1 VLFISF
7 DVRLKA
13 KNCQVTEDKSQQLAE
28 ADGSPKS
35 QPEMD
40 AGYDSYRSLA
50 ESNLIIFV
58 PKNAVPPFRFQAG
71 GWELLQA
78 SIDLDSTAKASIA
91 EKGFFIDRA
100 NVPSS
105 IEPIPS
111 DRPAQ
116 PSLEVEFAL
125 VISDMIDSIKNNPK
139 DIRQVVYDL
148 ARYKLQEQL
157 LHASAEETEQT
168 RRALEGAIHGVEAF
182 SEKRVQIAP
191 EVQSQLTRPDIVS
204 LDRSPSY
211 PELVPEIRLRSRID
225 AGRNAGALVWRYR
238 PWPYLRR
245 AGAMV
250 IIFVAILGAIQ
261 QRESLLNFA
270 HRLPKLEW
278 KTAVEEQSTPLV
290 SATPPA
296 KPAELRPNDYG
307 VYAISDDVLYDLS
320 SLPGRVPDIRVAVS
334 APLTT
339 PSRTILPSGHPRFIV
354 FSRDL
359 STVVADRAEV
369 RVIAKVTREFSP
381 KGAGKK
387 PDDDA
392 WVIRNFSFPF
402 RSSRVNDNPE
412 MSELHSEDPD
422 LELPPGR
429 YGLVLKTQAYDFSV
443 AGNAVDPRHCIE
455 RIVGMTGTFYSECKS
470 P

>member
-1 VLFISF
+1 VLFIWF

-191 EVQSQLTRPDIVS
+191 EVLHILSWFQKLDSARALTLGETPV
-204 LDRSPSY
+204 
-211 PELVPEIRLRSRID
+211 RLSGD
-225 AGRNAGALVWRYR
+225 TALGR
-238 PWPYLRR
+238 
-245 AGAMV
+245 
-250 IIFVAILGAIQ
+250 
-261 QRESLLNFA
+261 
-270 HRLPKLEW
+270 
-278 KTAVEEQSTPLV
+278 T
-290 SATPPA
+290 
-296 KPAELRPNDYG
+296 
-307 VYAISDDVLYDLS
+307 
-320 SLPGRVPDIRVAVS
+320 
-334 APLTT
+334 
-339 PSRTILPSGHPRFIV
+339 
-354 FSRDL
+354 
-359 STVVADRAEV
+359 
-369 RVIAKVTREFSP
+369 
-381 KGAGKK
+381 
-387 PDDDA
+387 
-392 WVIRNFSFPF
+392 
-402 RSSRVNDNPE
+402 
-412 MSELHSEDPD
+412 
-422 LELPPGR
+422 
-429 YGLVLKTQAYDFSV
+429 
-443 AGNAVDPRHCIE
+443 
-455 RIVGMTGTFYSECKS
+455 
-470 P
+470 